1 MSLLAPPHQVALP
14 PSADNKTENSMLT
27 LPPSSLASRRF
38 FLCTGQCVT
47 FDQLEK
53 YPRSH
58 IIGELRYVTDEG
70 RKVTALAVYEKSVG
84 VKDPPVVL
92 PPIRVEIIGD
102 ARRIKCTCCHHR
114 ERWEIGKAAFMA
126 LMQRYRT

>member
-1 MSLLAPPHQVALP
+1 
-14 PSADNKTENSMLT
+14 
-27 LPPSSLASRRF
+27 
-38 FLCTGQCVT
+38 VT

-53 YPRSH
+53 YPHSH

-70 RKVTALAVYEKSVG
+70 RKVTALAVYEKSVLIE
-84 VKDPPVVL
+84 DPPVIL

-126 LMQRYRT
+126 LMQRYKKIEGI